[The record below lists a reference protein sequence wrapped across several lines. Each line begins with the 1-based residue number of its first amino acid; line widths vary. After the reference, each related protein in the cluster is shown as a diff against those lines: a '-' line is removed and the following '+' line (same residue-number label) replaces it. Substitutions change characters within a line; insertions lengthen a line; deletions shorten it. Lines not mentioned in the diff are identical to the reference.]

1 LAEDK
6 IPDYEEGK
14 RPLFLRVLKGFIL
27 LGIIYFFLSYSPSYI
42 WYLKKYLP
50 PGFPVMLID
59 IVSEIIH
66 PLVPLL
72 GFLVGVLVF
81 LSVVFYMTKA
91 YGPLLIMAGLVYSY
105 YVYLLFHG
113 GVIDLV
119 FPEVF
124 GAGSGLTASLDLTII
139 MILAMLP
146 AILTIAKGLLLTFK

>member
-1 LAEDK
+1 
-6 IPDYEEGK
+6 
-14 RPLFLRVLKGFIL
+14 
-27 LGIIYFFLSYSPSYI
+27 
-42 WYLKKYLP
+42 
-50 PGFPVMLID
+50 
-59 IVSEIIH
+59 
-66 PLVPLL
+66 
-72 GFLVGVLVF
+72 
-81 LSVVFYMTKA
+81 MTKA